1 MEKSNI
7 GRNTERS
14 IDRDTFSRA
23 SGSNVTSSVE
33 KIDLSRISVHDHTAK
48 RACFEPIDPNR

>member
-1 MEKSNI
+1 MGKSNI

-23 SGSNVTSSVE
+23 SGSSVSPSVE
-33 KIDLSRISVHDHTAK
+33 KST
-48 RACFEPIDPNR
+48 